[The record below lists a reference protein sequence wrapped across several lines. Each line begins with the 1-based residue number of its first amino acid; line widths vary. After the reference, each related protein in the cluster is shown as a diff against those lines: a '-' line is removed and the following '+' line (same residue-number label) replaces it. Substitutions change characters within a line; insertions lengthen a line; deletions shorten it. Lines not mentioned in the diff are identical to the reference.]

1 MPRPLRS
8 HRGFVGELQL
18 DGDGLVVVYPDLAE
32 RVAAG

>member
-1 MPRPLRS
+1 VRYVEE